1 MANMRPL
8 IMMARARP
16 VTTALL
22 AASRQRIAPTTYAS
36 SFSTSSPRAATP
48 AGPPPAGFRTP
59 PPKRW
64 DDKDGEGAL
73 DKAGKFFLMTE
84 IFRGMWVVLEQYFR
98 PP

>member
-1 MANMRPL
+1 MASMRPL

-16 VTTALL
+16 VTSALL
-22 AASRQRIAPTTYAS
+22 AASKQRFAPTTYAS
-36 SFSTSSPRAATP
+36 FSTTSPYAATP

-64 DDKDGEGAL
+64 DDKEGEGAL